1 MKCPFCEHVETKVL
15 DSRSADEGTSIRRR
29 RECISCGRRFT
40 TYERMEDRPF
50 LVVKSNGSREA
61 FDRDKL
67 LRGIMKAT
75 EKRPVSMDT
84 LNLLVQEVE
93 SQAKHSCEKEIPS
106 SYIGELVMEKLKNV
120 DEIAYVRFASVYR
133 KFKDVNEFMEEL
145 SQFLSGGNGGKG
157 ETGKA

>member
-1 MKCPFCEHVETKVL
+1 MKCPFCTHEETKVL
-15 DSRSADEGTSIRRR
+15 DSRAADEGTSIRRR
-29 RECISCGRRFT
+29 RECIACARRFT
-40 TYERMEDRPF
+40 TFERMEDRPF
-50 LVVKSNGSREA
+50 LIVKSNGSREA

-84 LNLLVQEVE
+84 LNQLVIDVE
-93 SQAKHSCEKEIPS
+93 SQAKQFYEKEIPS
-106 SYIGELVMEKLKNV
+106 SYIGELIMEKLKSI

-145 SQFLSGGNGGKG
+145 SQFFNSGKG
-157 ETGKA
+157 

>member
-1 MKCPFCEHVETKVL
+1 MKCPFCAHEETKVL
-15 DSRSADEGTSIRRR
+15 DSRAADEGTSIRRR
-29 RECISCGRRFT
+29 RECIACARRFT
-40 TYERMEDRPF
+40 TFERMEDRPF
-50 LVVKSNGSREA
+50 LIVKSNGSREA

-84 LNLLVQEVE
+84 LNQLVIEVE
-93 SQAKHSCEKEIPS
+93 SQAKQFYEKEIPS
-106 SYIGELVMEKLKNV
+106 SYIGELIMEKLKSI

-145 SQFLSGGNGGKG
+145 SQFFNSGKG
-157 ETGKA
+157 

>member
-1 MKCPFCEHVETKVL
+1 MKCPFCEHEETKVL

-29 RECISCGRRFT
+29 RECTACGRRFT

-84 LNLLVQEVE
+84 LNQLVQEVE
-93 SQAKHSCEKEIPS
+93 IQAKHSYEKEILS
-106 SYIGELVMEKLKNV
+106 SYIGELVMEKLKHV

-145 SQFLSGGNGGKG
+145 SQFFNGGKG
-157 ETGKA
+157 GKGESGKA